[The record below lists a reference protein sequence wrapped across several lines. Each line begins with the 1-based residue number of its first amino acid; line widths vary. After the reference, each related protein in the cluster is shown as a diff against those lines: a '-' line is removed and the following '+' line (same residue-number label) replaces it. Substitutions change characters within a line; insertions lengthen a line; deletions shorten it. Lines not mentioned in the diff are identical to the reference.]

1 MLLVDDSD
9 QCGRILLELAEQR
22 CEQELA
28 DLEPFLGP
36 IAQLDELEHAV
47 GLVGEPRKGWAPCR
61 PHHGDVVTEAA
72 KLVLHQLAVLFA
84 EPIVVAMQQVTKLD
98 VVKTSVIAL

>member
-1 MLLVDDSD
+1 MNAAKMKAV
-9 QCGRILLELAEQR
+9 QEALEAT
-22 CEQELA
+22 
-28 DLEPFLGP
+28 G
-36 IAQLDELEHAV
+36 
-47 GLVGEPRKGWAPCR
+47 G
-61 PHHGDVVTEAA
+61 VVTEAA